1 MGELLAIPDLES
13 IYLVTHDVDLALA
26 HADRI
31 LLFRGGEIVA
41 DGSPS
46 AVIEDEDRWISCNL
60 RVTSLMRAN
69 AAQRGFTQRFLGTEE
84 LAAWIR
90 GREGAATSLDLTGVN
105 RMEG

>member
-1 MGELLAIPDLES
+1 MGELLEIPALES
-13 IYLVTHDVDLALA
+13 VYLVTHDVDLALA

-46 AVIEDEDRWISCNL
+46 EVIEDEDRWSSCNL

-69 AAQRGFTQRFLGTEE
+69 RQYGAAGRFLDTEA
-84 LAAWIR
+84 LAASIR
-90 GREGAATSLDLTGVN
+90 GREGAATSIDVSGVN
-105 RMEG
+105 RLEG